1 MVLYLTIKL
10 SFLVGGISFLA
21 AMLYTIFTTKEYP
34 PEFYDDN
41 KQVES
46 LGYLEGLKVAF
57 NNMPKSFIQLAPVQ
71 FFTWLGLFLMW
82 FYLTI
87 TICEHVFGAT
97 DPNSEL
103 YADGLAWSNICFGYY
118 SVVTFLF
125 ALIMPS
131 IANRIGNIKLHF
143 MCLVLGGLG
152 LLSIGFIHDQYTLLF
167 AMTGV
172 GIAWASIVS
181 IPYALIARDI
191 PAKQMGIFMG
201 LFNMFIVLPEIIA
214 ALGFGW
220 VMSTLLN
227 NNKLHA
233 VMLGGVLI
241 LIAAFLTLRLQS
253 KSHIKQIFVYL
264 LIKILNPI

>member
-1 MVLYLTIKL
+1 
-10 SFLVGGISFLA
+10 
-21 AMLYTIFTTKEYP
+21 MLYTIFTTKEYP

-41 KQVES
+41 EQEES

-57 NNMPKSFIQLAPVQ
+57 NNMPKSFIQLAPIQ

-125 ALIMPS
+125 ALVMPS
-131 IANRIGNIKLHF
+131 IANKIGNIKLHF

-152 LLSIGFIHDQYTLLF
+152 LLSIGFIHNQYILLL

-220 VMSTLLN
+220 VMNTMLN

-241 LIAAFLTLRLQS
+241 IIAAFLTLRLQS
-253 KSHIKQIFVYL
+253 KET
-264 LIKILNPI
+264 N